1 LILPTDV
8 RFTADYFGGAK
19 KLVQRLYDRVIE
31 ELFAKN
37 IRSEKTFYAHAESVA
52 AKISPAAQ
60 ELLDK
65 TIPVLTAYHDT
76 RSRVYNL
83 QQANRANRMA
93 VSFLEALT
101 RELERLVPQTFVAI
115 YKVRRLDHLPRYIQA
130 AAIRARRAMVDF
142 EKDRAKS
149 KEIIK
154 FSDGL
159 NQLLEELSPAVS
171 DEKRQA
177 IEAYFWL
184 IEEYKVSVFAQ
195 ELRTPIPI
203 SAKRLDKKLK
213 EIGRMV

>member
-1 LILPTDV
+1 
-8 RFTADYFGGAK
+8 
-19 KLVQRLYDRVIE
+19 
-31 ELFAKN
+31 
-37 IRSEKTFYAHAESVA
+37 
-52 AKISPAAQ
+52 
-60 ELLDK
+60 
-65 TIPVLTAYHDT
+65 
-76 RSRVYNL
+76 
-83 QQANRANRMA
+83 
-93 VSFLEALT
+93 
-101 RELERLVPQTFVAI
+101 
-115 YKVRRLDHLPRYIQA
+115 
-130 AAIRARRAMVDF
+130 MVDF

-159 NQLLEELSPAVS
+159 NQLLKELSPAVS

-195 ELRTPIPI
+195 ELKTPIPI